1 MSRFLGGSFRPN
13 HFRYTFRCGF
23 ITCILVVW
31 NGTKLLFLVLFQSS
45 FIDFTEI
52 FYYRKFFMRL
62 IVNYWFCFF
71 FFTKHWCTKIE
82 RQKKIFKCYLFIY
95 LFIHLFC
102 RIGSNLHAVIVSV
115 ISLYCFMFD
124 AETTS
129 NPVVWEKFLPALIAL
144 FSCRSCLWSHKCHL
158 IRQLH
163 FVFFQCFWTD
173 STEMMQ
179 YLQEWVFLLQWVTS
193 LQVPNE

>member
-1 MSRFLGGSFRPN
+1 MYISCLKWYKTVIPGIIPKQLYWFYRN
-13 HFRYTFRCGF
+13 
-23 ITCILVVW
+23 ILLQEVFHEI
-31 NGTKLLFLVLFQSS
+31 NSKLLILL
-45 FIDFTEI
+45 
-52 FYYRKFFMRL
+52 
-62 IVNYWFCFF
+62 F